1 MGIDD
6 EFDEPNLFMNQ
17 EECNLM
23 FLYIISMSYDIIKIY
38 YSFNLFVENYRVL
51 LMMVGM
57 LYGLERYLV
66 ITTYEFKKNIIV
78 LTSFIFINDMYN
90 YYKGGEYSCVL
101 N

>member
-51 LMMVGM
+51 LMMV
-57 LYGLERYLV
+57 
-66 ITTYEFKKNIIV
+66 
-78 LTSFIFINDMYN
+78 
-90 YYKGGEYSCVL
+90 
-101 N
+101 

>member
-66 ITTYEFKKNIIV
+66 ITTYEFKKIIIV
-78 LTSFIFINDMYN
+78 LQEQML
-90 YYKGGEYSCVL
+90 KL
-101 N
+101 